1 MSNNLFLTFEQILV
15 IHYDQIERYGG
26 SHGLRDLALLESA
39 IFRPQ
44 TTFGNEALYSD
55 IYSKASAL
63 MHSLL
68 LNHPFI
74 DGNKRTAVV
83 SCIVFLEIN
92 GTSLK
97 ISQEELIETALK
109 IESKEWN
116 LERLSSWLKDNSK
129 VDIIKQEKR

>member
-1 MSNNLFLTFEQILV
+1 MAAITFLTFEQILV

-44 TTFGNEALYSD
+44 TTFGDQELYTD
-55 IYSKASAL
+55 LHSKAAAL

-68 LNHPFI
+68 LNHPFV

-92 GTSLK
+92 DVKLK
-97 ISQEELIETALK
+97 VSQEEIIESALK
-109 IESKEWN
+109 VASKEWD
-116 LERLSSWLKDNSK
+116 LEKLASWLRNNS
-129 VDIIKQEKR
+129 

>member
-1 MSNNLFLTFEQILV
+1 MVNTIFLTFEQILV

-44 TTFGNEALYSD
+44 STFADEALYLD

-83 SCIVFLEIN
+83 SCIIFLELN
-92 GTSLK
+92 GIALK
-97 ISQEELIETALK
+97 VLQEELIGAALK
-109 IESKEWN
+109 VESKEWD
-116 LERLSSWLKDNSK
+116 LEKLSSWLKSNS
-129 VDIIKQEKR
+129 Q